1 MVEEEDTLK
10 TKKVGG
16 DLLGIDSRPS
26 LQHLLYTGVQ
36 LLQLFHMAQ
45 LKGGWTNTPPGW
57 AGGGMVVLFSFS
69 SGLGSLPFSSAPPT
83 TSIGTTHF
91 GW

>member
-57 AGGGMVVLFSFS
+57 VGGGMVWLFCF
-69 SGLGSLPFSSAPPT
+69 LSLPGWALFLSLQPLQPPP
-83 TSIGTTHF
+83 
-91 GW
+91 